1 MEWKAQELTKSEALS
16 LLNSNTNAE
25 TRAADPK
32 SQVDEALNNS
42 ITSTLVVEP
51 YIDSKVVRSSKAQ
64 YAGGG
69 RHRCQSVNGRK

>member
-32 SQVDEALNNS
+32 SQVQQVDEALNNS
-42 ITSTLVVEP
+42 ITSTLAVEP

-64 YAGGG
+64 YAGG
-69 RHRCQSVNGRK
+69 